1 MSQSKLENDSSDFE
15 EDFDYF
21 GEDDESGKN
30 EVTEEQVKMLKPR
43 LEKITNTSATVIWTS
58 VDYIRHWE
66 VFICSGTNDS
76 QVWFQTLTI
85 TQKDLRICP
94 VPNFQYGW
102 REITDASVQTGRTA
116 AENGL

>member
-1 MSQSKLENDSSDFE
+1 MSQSKMENGSGDFE
-15 EDFDYF
+15 EDFDYY
-21 GEDDESGKN
+21 GEDDVSGKN

-66 VFICSGTNDS
+66 VFICPNDS
-76 QVWFQTLTI
+76 QVRFQKFKI
-85 TQKDLRICP
+85 TQQDLKICL

-102 REITDASVQTGRTA
+102 REITDATVQTGRTA
-116 AENGL
+116 AEDGV